1 MLENWIVGGKNT
13 IDKSIITIKQAHS
26 IENVISKSRFI
37 AYIKPV
43 STENEAKA
51 FIDEIK
57 TKHKDATH
65 NCSAYTVGPE
75 MNIQKANDDGEP
87 SGTAGIPML
96 EILKKQEIHNVC
108 VVVTRYFGGI
118 KLGAGGLI
126 RAYSG
131 AVRDVIYDIGRVELR
146 EAIPVTVTLDYDQT
160 GKFEYELASTTF
172 LLREQFYTDKVSYQI
187 DVVKNEYDAFIDF
200 LNRITSGNYDLKQ
213 EDLKLLPFDIETN

>member
-1 MLENWIVGGKNT
+1 M
-13 IDKSIITIKQAHS
+13 DKSIITIKQAHS

-96 EILKKQEIHNVC
+96 EILKKQEIHNVR

>member
-1 MLENWIVGGKNT
+1 M
-13 IDKSIITIKQAHS
+13 DKSIITIKQAHS

-213 EDLKLLPFDIETN
+213 EDLKLLPFEIETN

>member
-1 MLENWIVGGKNT
+1 M
-13 IDKSIITIKQAHS
+13 DKSIITIKQAHS

-57 TKHKDATH
+57 IKHKDATH
-65 NCSAYTVGPE
+65 NCSAYTVGPYI
-75 MNIQKANDDGEP
+75 NIQKENDDGEP

-96 EILKKQEIHNVC
+96 EILKKLEIHNVC

-131 AVRDVIYDIGRVELR
+131 AVRDVIYDMGRVELR

-213 EDLKLLPFDIETN
+213 EDIKLLPFDIEIN

>member
-1 MLENWIVGGKNT
+1 M
-13 IDKSIITIKQAHS
+13 DKSIITIKQAHS

-146 EAIPVTVTLDYDQT
+146 EAISVTVTLDYDQT

>member
-1 MLENWIVGGKNT
+1 M
-13 IDKSIITIKQAHS
+13 DKSIITINQAHS

>member
-1 MLENWIVGGKNT
+1 M
-13 IDKSIITIKQAHS
+13 DKSIITIKQAHS

-96 EILKKQEIHNVC
+96 EILKKLEIHNVC

-131 AVRDVIYDIGRVELR
+131 AVRDVIYDMGRVELR

-187 DVVKNEYDAFIDF
+187 DVVKNEYDTFIDF

-213 EDLKLLPFDIETN
+213 EDIKLLPFDIETN

>member
-1 MLENWIVGGKNT
+1 M
-13 IDKSIITIKQAHS
+13 DKSIITIKQAHS

-131 AVRDVIYDIGRVELR
+131 AVRDVIYDIGRVELS
-146 EAIPVTVTLDYDQT
+146 EAIPVTITLDYDQT

>member
-1 MLENWIVGGKNT
+1 MY
-13 IDKSIITIKQAHS
+13 KSIITIKQAHS

-96 EILKKQEIHNVC
+96 EILKKLEIHNVC

-213 EDLKLLPFDIETN
+213 EDIKLLPFDIETN

>member
-1 MLENWIVGGKNT
+1 M
-13 IDKSIITIKQAHS
+13 DKSIITIKQAHS

-43 STENEAKA
+43 STENETKA

>member
-1 MLENWIVGGKNT
+1 M
-13 IDKSIITIKQAHS
+13 DKSIITIKQAHS
-26 IENVISKSRFI
+26 IENVISKSCFI

-57 TKHKDATH
+57 IKHKDATH

-96 EILKKQEIHNVC
+96 EILKKLEIHNVC

-131 AVRDVIYDIGRVELR
+131 AVRDVIYDMGRVELR

-187 DVVKNEYDAFIDF
+187 DVVKNEYDTFIDF

-213 EDLKLLPFDIETN
+213 EDIKLLPFDIETN

>member
-1 MLENWIVGGKNT
+1 
-13 IDKSIITIKQAHS
+13 
-26 IENVISKSRFI
+26 
-37 AYIKPV
+37 
-43 STENEAKA
+43 
-51 FIDEIK
+51 
-57 TKHKDATH
+57 
-65 NCSAYTVGPE
+65 

-187 DVVKNEYDAFIDF
+187 DVVKNEYDDFIDF

-213 EDLKLLPFDIETN
+213 EHLKLLPFDIETN

>member
-1 MLENWIVGGKNT
+1 M
-13 IDKSIITIKQAHS
+13 DKSIITLKQAHS

>member
-1 MLENWIVGGKNT
+1 M
-13 IDKSIITIKQAHS
+13 DKSIITIKQAHS

-96 EILKKQEIHNVC
+96 EILKKLEIHNVC
-108 VVVTRYFGGI
+108 VVVTRYFSGI

>member
-1 MLENWIVGGKNT
+1 M
-13 IDKSIITIKQAHS
+13 DKSIITIKQAHS

-51 FIDEIK
+51 FIDAIK

-96 EILKKQEIHNVC
+96 EILKKLEIHNVC

-187 DVVKNEYDAFIDF
+187 DVVKNEYDACIDF

>member
-1 MLENWIVGGKNT
+1 M
-13 IDKSIITIKQAHS
+13 DKSIITIKQAHS
-26 IENVISKSRFI
+26 IENVISKSRLI